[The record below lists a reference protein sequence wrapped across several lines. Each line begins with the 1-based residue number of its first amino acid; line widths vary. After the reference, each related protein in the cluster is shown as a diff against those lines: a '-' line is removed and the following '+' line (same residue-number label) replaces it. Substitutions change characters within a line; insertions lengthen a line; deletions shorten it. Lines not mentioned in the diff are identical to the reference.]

1 MTAAWNAP
9 PPLAELV
16 RAAQKHRC
24 LIVCLPDLRFPEFAA
39 SAAPCETEQRFFALW
54 PQHSACVQ
62 FAAPNILRG
71 LLPDCELWLM
81 PPVCAA
87 RLHEHFSETSSPH
100 VLGGDGLHW
109 QTDPVPQTAAAPYK
123 PWYRPSEKPVSP
135 PEHVAVVGAGIAGA
149 ATAYALASRGVR
161 VTVLE
166 AGRAAQAASG
176 NRQGLLYAKISAH
189 DTEQTE
195 LLLGGYGHSRRL
207 LDALLPERE
216 NWQPSGLLHLNHN
229 PAETRR
235 NAALAAQKHHAHL
248 YRGVSAK
255 EAGAIAGIDMFS
267 DGLYWPQGAWLHPPA
282 LVRAL
287 LSHPNI
293 TLREHTPLLS
303 AQWSG
308 GAWRLQTP
316 AHTLSA
322 QHIVYCTGA
331 QSPHLPALSPLPW
344 QLIRGQT
351 DLAAA
356 TPYSGRLKTA
366 LSAAAYIS
374 PAWQGQHCYGASFI
388 PHDAG
393 SDWREADAEHNRRE
407 LERLHPQLAADL
419 SAAPAAAGHA
429 AVRCDSPDH
438 LPTVGRLADY
448 AAMRQVY
455 AKLAHD
461 KNYPL
466 DAPCPWLPDVWVNAA
481 HGSRG
486 LATAPW
492 CAEQIA
498 AEILGLPQPFS
509 RRLREA
515 LHPNRHIVRAL
526 ARQHEAG

>member
-1 MTAAWNAP
+1 MAG
-9 PPLAELV
+9 LIRKEDIDEV
-16 RAAQKHRC
+16 RARTDIREIIEGYVSLK
-24 LIVCLPDLRFPEFAA
+24 
-39 SAAPCETEQRFFALW
+39 SAGIGTFKGLCPFHDERTPSFNVRPQVGSYHCFGCGESGDVYSFVMAMEHTSFVETVERL
-54 PQHSACVQ
+54 
-62 FAAPNILRG
+62 
-71 LLPDCELWLM
+71 
-81 PPVCAA
+81 AA
-87 RLHEHFSETSSPH
+87 RIGYTLHYE
-100 VLGGDGLHW
+100 GG
-109 QTDPVPQTAAAPYK
+109 K
-123 PWYRPSEKPVSP
+123 PGDRY
-135 PEHVAVVGAGIAGA
+135 
-149 ATAYALASRGVR
+149 
-161 VTVLE
+161 E
-166 AGRAAQAASG
+166 AGMR
-176 NRQGLLYAKISAH
+176 
-189 DTEQTE
+189 
-195 LLLGGYGHSRRL
+195 RRL

-248 YRGVSAK
+248 YRGVSAA

-287 LSHPNI
+287 LAHPHI
-293 TLREHTPLLS
+293 TLCEHTPLLS

-308 GAWRLQTP
+308 GAWQLQTP

-351 DLAAA
+351 GLAAA

-366 LSAAAYIS
+366 LSAATYIS

-438 LPTVGRLADY
+438 LPVVGRLADY
-448 AAMRQVY
+448 AAMKQVY

-466 DAPCPWLPDVWVNAA
+466 DAPCPWLPNARVNAA

-492 CAEQIA
+492 CAEQTA

-526 ARQHEAG
+526 VRQHEAG